1 MNRAA
6 KIIIK
11 LLLIAGLVV
20 FALWNYRLYS
30 FNKGIS
36 KTKNEN
42 YSISQTLSMLVG
54 IQKVEYYESTI
65 KQDDYIYNV
74 YIETSDNAYLLKATQ
89 DDIDSFSLIGI
100 FSGNLKPIK
109 ISPIPFYVEIILGFI
124 ILIIPTASRK
134 SNK

>member
-1 MNRAA
+1 MSRAA

-65 KQDDYIYNV
+65 KQDDYI
-74 YIETSDNAYLLKATQ
+74 
-89 DDIDSFSLIGI
+89 
-100 FSGNLKPIK
+100 
-109 ISPIPFYVEIILGFI
+109 
-124 ILIIPTASRK
+124 
-134 SNK
+134 